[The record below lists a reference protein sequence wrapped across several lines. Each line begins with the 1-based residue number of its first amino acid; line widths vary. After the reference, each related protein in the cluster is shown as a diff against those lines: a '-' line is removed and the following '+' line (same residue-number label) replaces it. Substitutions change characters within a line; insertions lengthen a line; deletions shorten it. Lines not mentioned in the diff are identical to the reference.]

1 MREVLPTTGHYMIE
15 ELLSSVSR
23 DSPTTI
29 VINISI
35 FLIMQNKRDQTPSQN
50 LLANTP

>member
-1 MREVLPTTGHYMIE
+1 MRKVKLYVRKVLPTTGHYMIE

-23 DSPTTI
+23 DPTTTM

-35 FLIMQNKRDQTPSQN
+35 FLISQNK
-50 LLANTP
+50 LH